1 MRVSDPRLTKIN
13 RPPSCSNTNY
23 RRWVNRR
30 WIHQFIT
37 EEENSQ
43 QPSAWTWPGNFS
55 FISCLHPW
63 HICPY
68 FHPLMVICHLHET
81 ISHLKSII
89 FKYKLKLFHRIC
101 ISIIWDFSN
110 IQTQHHK
117 HLQPELFVLGLL
129 LLLFFFPALLSHHTP
144 TLPPSCP
151 FHQQAHWCLCSQP
164 RAGGGRRSEKEVERL
179 RVRGGRGAFSSG
191 FSGCSCWWGEVSEE
205 NRSYKTDF
213 TSAYVKVKKKK
224 NLPSN
229 KEKKQE
235 ETRVSWRLN
244 TGIKMFTAEHHGPFC
259 TINFFFPLRTEGF
272 WWLFVFP
279 QW

>member
-129 LLLFFFPALLSHHTP
+129 LLLFFFFLPCFHITPPHSPHPAHSISRHTDASVHSP
-144 TLPPSCP
+144 EQEEEEGLKRRLRGS
-151 FHQQAHWCLCSQP
+151 
-164 RAGGGRRSEKEVERL
+164 GGEGVTRSEGWGERL
-179 RVRGGRGAFSSG
+179 VQGLVGAVVD
-191 FSGCSCWWGEVSEE
+191 EVKF
-205 NRSYKTDF
+205 RRKTEV
-213 TSAYVKVKKKK
+213 TRQILRAPTWRWKKKE
-224 NLPSN
+224 S
-229 KEKKQE
+229 
-235 ETRVSWRLN
+235 
-244 TGIKMFTAEHHGPFC
+244 A
-259 TINFFFPLRTEGF
+259 
-272 WWLFVFP
+272 
-279 QW
+279 

>member
-1 MRVSDPRLTKIN
+1 MWVSDPRLTKIN

-129 LLLFFFPALLSHHTP
+129 LLFFFFPALLSHHTP

-179 RVRGGRGAFSSG
+179 GGRRG
-191 FSGCSCWWGEVSEE
+191 
-205 NRSYKTDF
+205 N
-213 TSAYVKVKKKK
+213 
-224 NLPSN
+224 
-229 KEKKQE
+229 
-235 ETRVSWRLN
+235 
-244 TGIKMFTAEHHGPFC
+244 
-259 TINFFFPLRTEGF
+259 
-272 WWLFVFP
+272 
-279 QW
+279 